1 MELRVAS
8 EAGLET
14 CRQQRPPSP
23 RCSLEEA
30 ADAQSVAVRDEAHA
44 QLTFEGSAKGVRI
57 GARRV
62 GESVAR
68 EGGIISIV
76 MSDPYEDKHQ
86 LAFQGGG
93 PAARMVPV
101 TFCIDDVQVSAW

>member
-1 MELRVAS
+1 
-8 EAGLET
+8 
-14 CRQQRPPSP
+14 
-23 RCSLEEA
+23 
-30 ADAQSVAVRDEAHA
+30 
-44 QLTFEGSAKGVRI
+44 
-57 GARRV
+57 
-62 GESVAR
+62 
-68 EGGIISIV
+68 